1 MHRQC
6 CSDSDRQICKHGRI
20 EGGGDFR
27 VRYNNT
33 KITVKLKFSVEEY
46 MNGVLLVMKC
56 ESVPCTVQ
64 YEPVPGM
71 ILFE

>member
-6 CSDSDRQICKHGRI
+6 RRDGDRQICKHGRI
-20 EGGGDFR
+20 EGGEEFR
-27 VRYNNT
+27 VRYNTRN
-33 KITVKLKFSVEEY
+33 TVKLQFGVEEY
-46 MNGVLLVMKC
+46 VNGVVLLMKY

-64 YEPVPGM
+64 YEPFPGM